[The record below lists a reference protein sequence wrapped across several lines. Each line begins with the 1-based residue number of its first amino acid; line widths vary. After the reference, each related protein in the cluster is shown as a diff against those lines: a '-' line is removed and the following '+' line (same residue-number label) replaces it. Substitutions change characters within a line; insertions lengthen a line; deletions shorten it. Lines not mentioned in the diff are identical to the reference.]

1 MNETGGKGDFHA
13 FWYSHYALIIPM
25 TIISILLFAE
35 VKQKIQILQI
45 CKNSLFSDMLT
56 ALITCM
62 SIIISIFG
70 FLITSLISAKNDTM
84 VKYFIENANMDVFV
98 GKIKSV
104 VLSGLS
110 GILLSVLLY
119 LSEDFGQEVLK
130 IVIFLWIGI
139 IFNFACNSYRF
150 ISIIISLLL
159 SEKKKVNEKVCA
171 NEISEESVKEINENL
186 PRF

>member
-70 FLITSLISAKNDTM
+70 FLIPSLISAKNDTM

-104 VLSGLS
+104 WPKYS
-110 GILLSVLLY
+110 
-119 LSEDFGQEVLK
+119 
-130 IVIFLWIGI
+130 
-139 IFNFACNSYRF
+139 
-150 ISIIISLLL
+150 
-159 SEKKKVNEKVCA
+159 
-171 NEISEESVKEINENL
+171 
-186 PRF
+186 

>member
-1 MNETGGKGDFHA
+1 
-13 FWYSHYALIIPM
+13 
-25 TIISILLFAE
+25 
-35 VKQKIQILQI
+35 
-45 CKNSLFSDMLT
+45 
-56 ALITCM
+56 
-62 SIIISIFG
+62 
-70 FLITSLISAKNDTM
+70 M